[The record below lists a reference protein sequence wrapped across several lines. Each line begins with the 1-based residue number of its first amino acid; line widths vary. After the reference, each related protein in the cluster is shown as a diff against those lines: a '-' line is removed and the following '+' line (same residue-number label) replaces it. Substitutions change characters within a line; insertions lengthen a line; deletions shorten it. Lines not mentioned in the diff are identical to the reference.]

1 MHQIKL
7 CSLDKKGLGKSSEK
21 GQKKKKRQKKVCGNK
36 PYFHLKHNQKKKKT
50 NIFEDKC
57 WKPDTF
63 TIQRNSETASPPS
76 VLFLK

>member
-7 CSLDKKGLGKSSEK
+7 CSGQKRFRRKSSEK

-36 PYFHLKHNQKKKKT
+36 PYFHLKHNQKKK